1 VLEFC
6 CQLTYG
12 YVLMLI
18 LLHVS
23 ALIVCLCM
31 SLYYVLHDL
40 VGYRAFKDQFSLKS
54 GQGQFF
60 GILVVI
66 LKITAKLEIPEV
78 P

>member
-1 VLEFC
+1 
-6 CQLTYG
+6 
-12 YVLMLI
+12 M
-18 LLHVS
+18 
-23 ALIVCLCM
+23 
-31 SLYYVLHDL
+31 YYVLHDL